1 MPKSHNILTHDI
13 ITHEPYNPIRNSY
26 PSTYTDGPK
35 FVSYKDVISDDIIKA
50 CSHYTKLIGTV
61 VERGSNSKGNM
72 VYSELDG
79 GQYKSVDLKI
89 GCNDSRGQWSE
100 DNASVIIPN
109 GDTINTY
116 LKAFNQAPIFT
127 EIELAALET
136 CFKEIGLKWIGKG
149 PTKLDLSTYNKV
161 G

>member
-35 FVSYKDVISDDIIKA
+35 FVAYKD
-50 CSHYTKLIGTV
+50 
-61 VERGSNSKGNM
+61 VERGSNTKGNM

-127 EIELAALET
+127 EGELAALET